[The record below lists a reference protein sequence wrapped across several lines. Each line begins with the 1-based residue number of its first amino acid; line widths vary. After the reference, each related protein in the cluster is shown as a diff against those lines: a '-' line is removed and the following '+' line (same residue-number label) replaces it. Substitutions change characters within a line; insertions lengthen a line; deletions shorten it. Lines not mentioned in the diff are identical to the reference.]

1 MRRAGDISPALQ
13 RFRSY
18 ASYARALEEYKPL
31 TRGGSLN
38 KRARAEM
45 VCATAEE
52 RLDRAWVEVEQAA
65 ALSGWDAADM
75 AADHFLMGLDW
86 HDVASARGIPYD
98 KCKKAAYE
106 AIKALDEFGGQ
117 R

>member
-38 KRARAEM
+38 KRARAAM
-45 VCATAEE
+45 VCSEAER
-52 RLDRAWVEVEQAA
+52 RLDRAWSEVEQMA
-65 ALSGWDAADM
+65 ALSGWEAADM

-86 HDVASARGIPYD
+86 HDVAAARGMAYD

-106 AIKALDEFGGQ
+106 AVKALDEFGGD

>member
-31 TRGGSLN
+31 MRGGSLN

-75 AADHFLMGLDW
+75 AADRKS
-86 HDVASARGIPYD
+86 VV
-98 KCKKAAYE
+98 
-106 AIKALDEFGGQ
+106 
-117 R
+117 